1 MLVGLRLIHTLEGA
15 RAKSEVSVDVRA
27 IKE

>member
-1 MLVGLRLIHTLEGA
+1 MLVGLRLIHTLGGA
-15 RAKSEVSVDVRA
+15 RAKSEGSMDVRA